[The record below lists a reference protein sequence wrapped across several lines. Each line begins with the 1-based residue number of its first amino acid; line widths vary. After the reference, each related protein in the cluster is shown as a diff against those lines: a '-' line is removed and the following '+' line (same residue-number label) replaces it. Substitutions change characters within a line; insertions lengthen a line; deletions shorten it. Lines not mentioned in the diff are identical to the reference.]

1 MDSDVANYDTVTLT
15 WVNKW
20 RIVKK
25 YISTKIKAIKSYI
38 ILNQNITFNIAIF
51 FFSERLL
58 IIIIRTCTFWRYT
71 ESLNS
76 RRRDYAFNMATETS
90 TPVQNSDTKGAL
102 GIPLAEFVV
111 NYTVQVKSIILV
123 SDMLD

>member
-1 MDSDVANYDTVTLT
+1 MNTMDSDVANYDTVTLT

-51 FFSERLL
+51 FLFG
-58 IIIIRTCTFWRYT
+58 
-71 ESLNS
+71 
-76 RRRDYAFNMATETS
+76 
-90 TPVQNSDTKGAL
+90 TPPYNDNQDM
-102 GIPLAEFVV
+102 
-111 NYTVQVKSIILV
+111 YILEV
-123 SDMLD
+123 HRKFKLS